1 MPILARFNG
10 VVIRMYFQQ
19 AEHNPPH
26 VHVFYGSY
34 VAAVEI
40 KTAEILEGFLPI
52 KILRTVQEWICNN
65 EEELLDIWET

>member
-1 MPILARFNG
+1 MPIIARFNG

-40 KTAEILEGFLPI
+40 KTASILTNFPI
-52 KILRTVQEWICNN
+52 KTA
-65 EEELLDIWET
+65 